1 MTRKP
6 VVSGVF
12 YPSGKEML
20 LRTIEDLF
28 LGPLGPGS
36 LPSLKEERMERPY
49 GLICPHAGYMYSGQV
64 AAWAYLE
71 VAKYGRPST
80 VILVGPNHTGYGP
93 PISVY
98 PSGYWETPLGKVE
111 VDEQA
116 VQVILE
122 NSSVAK
128 SDTSAHSMEHSLEV
142 QLPFLQ
148 RLYGSSFKIVAITML
163 DQSPKASSDL
173 SKALL
178 RYITLNPS
186 TLFIA
191 STDLNHYD
199 DHESTLKKDSLIIE
213 AIEANDPR
221 MLYSAVYESGVTM
234 CGYGA
239 VATLMLLEIGKP
251 RVLKHAT
258 SGEVSGDFLEVVG
271 YLSVIYE

>member
-1 MTRKP
+1 MVSSEIPEKNIRQP
-6 VVSGVF
+6 VVAGSF
-12 YPSGKEML
+12 YTASAKALSEEIENYLKNVPPKDDYGKP
-20 LRTIEDLF
+20 I
-28 LGPLGPGS
+28 
-36 LPSLKEERMERPY
+36 
-49 GLICPHAGYMYSGQV
+49 GLISPHAGYMYSGQV
-64 AAWAYLE
+64 AAYAYKQIE
-71 VAKYGRPST
+71 GMEYDAVIVIAPSHRAYFPGAS
-80 VILVGPNHTGYGP
+80 VDDKEGYR
-93 PISVY
+93 
-98 PSGYWETPLGKVE
+98 TPLGVIPVDIDIAKRIMDRSSLVSYYPQAHVE
-111 VDEQA
+111 
-116 VQVILE
+116 
-122 NSSVAK
+122 
-128 SDTSAHSMEHSLEV
+128 EHSLEV